1 MGTENTKRAS
11 EAHAPATP
19 AGPDDEVA
27 KKRGF
32 RFVLAVVFLD
42 MLGIG
47 IAVPVLPL
55 LVGEFVKTPDEQA
68 FWYGV
73 LASVFGLMQFFC
85 MPLLG
90 ALSDKIGRRPVL
102 IFSSAGMAV
111 NFLATAWAPSLAWMF
126 LGRVIGGACSASMS
140 TASAYASDISTPATR
155 AKYFGMI
162 GAAFGVGFI
171 CGPMFGGFLGS
182 IDYHLPFYVGA
193 GLCAANAVFG
203 YLFVR
208 ESLPQDKRNTF
219 TLTKANPFA
228 SLFRLFARKDIGALI
243 VVFGLV
249 SLAQYLMHGTWVL
262 YTHFKFGWG
271 PKENGI
277 ALFFVGLTAAVVQAA
292 LLSRMLKK
300 FGEIRLSLIGFWTGT
315 LVYVGYG
322 LATEGWM
329 FYVLIVCNVFAFA
342 SGPAMQAIV
351 SKATD
356 PKEQGAL
363 MGSLQ
368 SLGSLAI
375 VAGTLIGTNIFA
387 TVSHYAKGDWRMG
400 APFFASA
407 LLLGTGWLIARGF
420 FARHGTPVH
429 PANHH
434 PAPTDAPAKA

>member
-1 MGTENTKRAS
+1 VGVGEFAVNVEDA
-11 EAHAPATP
+11 AAT
-19 AGPDDEVA
+19 AR
-27 KKRGF
+27 KRGF

-47 IAVPVLPL
+47 IAIPVLPL
-55 LVGEFVKTPDEQA
+55 LVGEYVSTPDEQA
-68 FWYGV
+68 LWYGV

-111 NFLATAWAPSLAWMF
+111 NFLATAWAPSLAWLF
-126 LGRVIGGACSASMS
+126 LGRVVGGACSASMS
-140 TASAYASDISTPATR
+140 TASAYASDISTSETR
-155 AKYFGMI
+155 AKAFGMI

-171 CGPMFGGFLGS
+171 CGPMLGGVLGS
-182 IDYHLPFYVGA
+182 IDIHLPFYVGA
-193 GLCAANAVFG
+193 ALCAANAVFG
-203 YLFVR
+203 YFFVT
-208 ESLPQDKRNTF
+208 ESLAENKRNAF
-219 TLTKANPFA
+219 TLAKANPFS

-243 VVFGLV
+243 AVFGLV
-249 SLAQYLMHGTWVL
+249 SLAQYMMHGTWVL

-277 ALFFVGLTAAVVQAA
+277 ALFFVGLTAAVVQAV
-292 LLSRMLKK
+292 LLSRMLRT

-329 FYVLIVCNVFAFA
+329 FYVLIVSNVFAFA

-375 VAGTLIGTNIFA
+375 VAGTLIGTQLFA
-387 TVSHYAKGDWRMG
+387 FVSHYPQGDWRMG
-400 APFFASA
+400 APFFGSA
-407 LLLGTGWLIARGF
+407 LLLATAWLIARAY
-420 FARHGTPVH
+420 FARHGAPLH
-429 PANHH
+429 PSNRSAE
-434 PAPTDAPAKA
+434 AGAKA

>member
-1 MGTENTKRAS
+1 MEQ
-11 EAHAPATP
+11 
-19 AGPDDEVA
+19 DERE

-55 LVGEFVKTPDEQA
+55 LVGDFVKSPDEQA
-68 FWYGV
+68 LWYGV

-182 IDYHLPFYVGA
+182 INYHLPFYVGA

-203 YLFVR
+203 YLFVK
-208 ESLPQDKRNTF
+208 ESLPAEKRNVF
-219 TLTKANPFA
+219 TWAKANPFA

-243 VVFGLV
+243 VVFGLA

-277 ALFFVGLTAAVVQAA
+277 ALFFVGLTAAVVQAV

-329 FYVLIVCNVFAFA
+329 FYLLIVCNLFAFA
-342 SGPAMQAIV
+342 SGPAMQAII

-356 PKEQGAL
+356 PREQGAL

-387 TVSHYAKGDWRMG
+387 TVSHYPQGDWRMG

-420 FARHGTPVH
+420 FARHGSPVH

-434 PAPTDAPAKA
+434 PAPADAPAKA